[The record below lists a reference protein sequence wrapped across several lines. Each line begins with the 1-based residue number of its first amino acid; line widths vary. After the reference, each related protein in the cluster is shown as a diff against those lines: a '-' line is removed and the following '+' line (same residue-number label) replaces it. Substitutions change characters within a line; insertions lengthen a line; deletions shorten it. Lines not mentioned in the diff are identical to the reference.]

1 MNRIFKS
8 LGIFSL
14 VFLVATFLLGLSLE
28 MGDIRDPADL
38 ATRTRAS
45 LHRLAGIAAGMLV
58 ILVDSVAVT
67 YFVGTS
73 RWVREV
79 CETYRIDQ
87 QHVEKSAALK
97 RAAFPWAV
105 TNMVLAVA
113 IVGLGGAADPA
124 ASTRL
129 PIVAGI
135 EWKWWHLTAASAGL
149 FVILYGFVHEL
160 QHMLDNQQVIGRVMN
175 EVRRIRQERGLDTH

>member
-14 VFLVATFLLGLSLE
+14 VFLLGTFMLGLSLE
-28 MGDIRDPADL
+28 MGDIRDVADS
-38 ATRTRAS
+38 ATRARAS
-45 LHRLAGIAAGMLV
+45 LHRLTGIAAGMLV

-73 RWVREV
+73 RWIREV
-79 CETYRIDQ
+79 CDTYGIDQ
-87 QHVEKSAALK
+87 QHVGQSLNLK
-97 RAAFPWAV
+97 RSAFPWAV
-105 TNMVLAVA
+105 TNMILAVT
-113 IVGLGGAADPA
+113 IVALGGAADPA

-129 PIVAGI
+129 PVIGGI

-149 FVILYGFVHEL
+149 LVIFYGFMREL
-160 QHMLDNQQVIGRVMN
+160 QLMLDNQQVIGSVMN
-175 EVRRIRQERGLDTH
+175 EVRRIRREKGLDT